1 MNKLKLTPFA
11 TLLAFTA
18 ALPVLAQDAPADTAK
33 AEIRTP
39 PAAHTPQINGPGI
52 FGVRPDHPF
61 FYHIPASGDHP
72 MQFSVDDLPPGLTVD
87 PQTGTITG
95 KMENPGTFKVTF
107 HAKNALGTSDKKFR
121 IVVGETIDLTPAMGW
136 NSWN

>member
-52 FGVRPDHPF
+52 FGVRPEHPF
-61 FYHIPASGDHP
+61 FYHIPATGDRP
-72 MQFSVDDLPPGLTVD
+72 MEFSADKLPDGLVLD
-87 PQTGTITG
+87 PNTGIITG
-95 KMENPGTFKVTF
+95 SLKKDHDYKVTL
-107 HAKNALGTSDKKFR
+107 HAKNALGTSDKKFK
-121 IVVGETIDLTPAMGW
+121 IVAGETIALTPAMGW
-136 NSWN
+136 NSW